1 MQQNFTINDLVKYIY
16 KETSA
21 TESYAIKEAL
31 RVDTVLFDNFQ
42 DLMSGYI
49 HLPKVTFAP
58 TNVALQ
64 NILDYSAQG
73 LVEAH

>member
-16 KETSA
+16 KETST
-21 TESYAIKEAL
+21 TESTAIKEAL
-31 RVDTVLFDNFQ
+31 RVDSVLFDNFQ

-58 TNVALQ
+58 TTMTLQ
-64 NILDYSAQG
+64 NILGYSAQG
-73 LVEAH
+73 VVETH